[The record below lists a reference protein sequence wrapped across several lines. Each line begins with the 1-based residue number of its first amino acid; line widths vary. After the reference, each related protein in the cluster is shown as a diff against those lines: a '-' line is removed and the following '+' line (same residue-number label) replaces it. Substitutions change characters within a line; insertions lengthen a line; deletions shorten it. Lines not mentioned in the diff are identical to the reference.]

1 MKRKTTYLVL
11 ILLCLLAT
19 KQAAFSIAS
28 EELQGKGKGSEQLA
42 DKINIFPNPT
52 DGRFQISMDLRENV
66 RIVAKVFD
74 ITGKLIKDLS
84 NDLVKTDSK
93 VRADVDLDHPQS
105 GIYFLR
111 IEIGTKI
118 ATRKII
124 VK

>member
-1 MKRKTTYLVL
+1 MKRKTIYLLL
-11 ILLCLLAT
+11 IQLCLIAT
-19 KQAAFSIAS
+19 LQPTFSIAN
-28 EELQGKGKGSEQLA
+28 EELQDKGTDQEQFA
-42 DKINIFPNPT
+42 DKITIYPNPT
-52 DGRFQISMDLRENV
+52 DGRFQISMDFGEND

-84 NDLVKTDSK
+84 NDLVKTDTK
-93 VRADVDLDHPQS
+93 VRADVDLDHPRS

-111 IEIGTKI
+111 VEIGKKI